1 MKWFNNGLKGRTRFY
16 LWNRKICLY
25 FYAWNESGETEVCL
39 YMEWDRKLISD
50 AADIDVGTYSTTI
63 PPYKKVYYLRYKT
76 RKSHWKLATN
86 ETRITCCEL
95 RQQHLA
101 ERWNRGIH
109 WNAQLRIYF
118 PIQFPPRLLGTSVVF
133 HSQSYLDA
141 PDQRRKWMG
150 KIIGIIFGVTKGLN
164 RAGTYEVG
172 KPYTRFFL

>member
-1 MKWFNNGLKGRTRFY
+1 
-16 LWNRKICLY
+16 
-25 FYAWNESGETEVCL
+25 
-39 YMEWDRKLISD
+39 MEWNRKLISD

-63 PPYKKVYYLRYKT
+63 PPYKNVYYLRYKT

-101 ERWNRGIH
+101 GIH

-133 HSQSYLDA
+133 TLNHIFMPQINDANEWEKSLESYLGS
-141 PDQRRKWMG
+141 RKAWTGQARMRSATP
-150 KIIGIIFGVTKGLN
+150 IHV
-164 RAGTYEVG
+164 
-172 KPYTRFFL
+172 FL